1 MKNNLLN
8 FNIDI
13 TLFHS
18 KSNLVENISLY
29 KMLSEIYSVHVVAKS
44 TTERGNSNN
53 EHMADNSTPFNRAFF
68 VRGIRTPKENTAPK
82 NRERGFLSMVG
93 RIGQRLIVGCFPCVA
108 VFHPDTFYRQ
118 AWKLAVVPEKY
129 HMELLAMIYKF
140 LCLNRTKHIYNQE
153 TLYIQADSEEQAR
166 LQLSA
171 DYRLLL
177 DRPIAK
183 FRTNQAACPTP
194 EQNNRLPKVSRCGY
208 DDCTTRT
215 VTGYRTRKICD
226 FFVSQIPQN
235 HGITTPVIYSE
246 FAVRLISRDKPS
258 NRTNKASR
266 VTAVVETVSHLLAIY
281 PFNHLLNTVTNMK
294 KPTQTPSGNTARNVS
309 IALSFATKGG
319 VYA

>member
-1 MKNNLLN
+1 MNIKNIQQNN
-8 FNIDI
+8 NSNE
-13 TLFHS
+13 LF
-18 KSNLVENISLY
+18 SLY
-29 KMLSEIYSVHVVAKS
+29 KNQTKIYALAVVAKS
-44 TTERGNSNN
+44 TTEPENSNDLYL
-53 EHMADNSTPFNRAFF
+53 ANSTPQACFF
-68 VRGIRTPKENTAPK
+68 IRSTRTPKE
-82 NRERGFLSMVG
+82 RLERLSMVACNG
-93 RIGQRLIVGCFPCVA
+93 KGFALCCVPSIA
-108 VFHPDTFYRQ
+108 VSQPVTRYRPN
-118 AWKLAVVPEKY
+118 PEKFSGSLHKSY
-129 HMELLAMIYKF
+129 LELSKMIYKF
-140 LCLNRTKHIYNQE
+140 LCLNRTKHTYNQE

-183 FRTNQAACPTP
+183 FRANQAACPTP

-235 HGITTPVIYSE
+235 HRITTPVIYSE

-258 NRTNKASR
+258 SRTNKASR

-294 KPTQTPSGNTARNVS
+294 NPTQTPSGNTARNVS

>member
-1 MKNNLLN
+1 
-8 FNIDI
+8 
-13 TLFHS
+13 
-18 KSNLVENISLY
+18 
-29 KMLSEIYSVHVVAKS
+29 MLSEFYPVHVVAKS
-44 TTERGNSNN
+44 TTERGNSNKQSV
-53 EHMADNSTPFNRAFF
+53 ADNSTPFNRAFF
-68 VRGIRTPKENTAPK
+68 VRGIRTPKENTVPK
-82 NRERGFLSMVG
+82 NRERGFLSMVE
-93 RIGQRLIVGCFPCVA
+93 RIGQRLIVGCVPLIA

-118 AWKLAVVPEKY
+118 AWKLAVVPKKLSV
-129 HMELLAMIYKF
+129 ELLAMIYKF
-140 LCLNRTKHIYNQE
+140 LCLNRTKHTYNQE

-183 FRTNQAACPTP
+183 FRANKTACPTP

-208 DDCTTRT
+208 DDCTTTYEGNRNPNT
-215 VTGYRTRKICD
+215 SGI
-226 FFVSQIPQN
+226 FLSQIYTSLGKHCPKS
-235 HGITTPVIYSE
+235 IE

-258 NRTNKASR
+258 NRTNKASYSY
-266 VTAVVETVSHLLAIY
+266 VAVETLSHPIKQGDISYLSLTKTY
-281 PFNHLLNTVTNMK
+281 DTMK